1 MAKYKKCPRC
11 ELNYILSEEE
21 MCEVCKAEL
30 GLESKLT
37 LLGDLMDEEEQL
49 KLCPVC
55 KAAYIGMDETMCDI
69 CLANAEQDEI
79 DEENDDEWR
88 NYLDDDPDDLDDLDV
103 GEDFGEDA
111 DFDDEE
117 EEEMFDDE
125 DFDDEDDFD
134 DIDFDDEGFDDED
147 DEDDDF

>member
-11 ELNYILSEEE
+11 ELNYILTEEE

-88 NYLDDDPDDLDDLDV
+88 NYLDDDPDDMDDLDI
-103 GEDFGEDA
+103 GEDFGDDDDFGDED
-111 DFDDEE
+111 
-117 EEEMFDDE
+117 EEEMFDD
-125 DFDDEDDFD
+125 FS
-134 DIDFDDEGFDDED
+134 
-147 DEDDDF
+147 DEDDDFDDVEFQ

>member
-125 DFDDEDDFD
+125 DFDDEDD
-134 DIDFDDEGFDDED
+134 
-147 DEDDDF
+147 EDDDF